1 MCVMYSPR
9 RVSRKSFAAVGAA
22 LFIGLSFAP
31 AGQSVADNYLN
42 PHFEETIGTAR
53 EIYDGALT
61 PDLAVSTYRNID
73 RLFPTNA
80 IAIGAKPYPLPLA
93 DKQLA
98 QVKVKFKSKGKDYD
112 LFDYLALNRVS
123 GVLVLKDG
131 KVAYELYQYGNTPK
145 TRWMSMS
152 IAKSVTS
159 TLIGAA
165 VQDGLIASIKDPVT
179 KYVPRLKG
187 SAYDGVTVRD
197 IMMMSS
203 GVKWSETYTDPSSDR
218 RKMLEAQIN
227 QKPGAT
233 MELMRTLPRAAPV
246 GTVNVYDTGETQVAA
261 EVVRA
266 AIKKPLATY
275 LSEKIWSKYGMEAPA
290 NWWLDSPNGVEIG
303 GSGIS
308 ATLRDYGRFGLF
320 IMNNG
325 VVGDQHVLPE
335 TWLADAGS
343 PKTLVGG
350 KPLNYGYYWWIPAEG
365 PSHEAGAFEAR
376 GAGGQG
382 IYVNQKEKVV
392 IVVWGAQSKLGGG
405 IAPITNTDFYDAV
418 VEALKPVS

>member
-1 MCVMYSPR
+1 MNTSISLR
-9 RVSRKSFAAVGAA
+9 RPSHGIIARAVIALGLMAATTSSSRADSF
-22 LFIGLSFAP
+22 
-31 AGQSVADNYLN
+31 LN
-42 PHFEETIGTAR
+42 PHAEEPIGTAR

-73 RLFPTNA
+73 RLFPTREVA
-80 IAIGAKPYPLPLA
+80 SGAKPYPLPAA
-93 DKQLA
+93 DKQLT
-98 QVKVKFKSKGKDYD
+98 QVKFKSNGKNYD

-123 GVLVLKDG
+123 GLLVLKDG
-131 KVAYELYQYGNTPK
+131 KIAYELYQYGNSPK

-165 VQDGLIASIKDPVT
+165 VQDGLIDIKDPVA

-197 IMMMSS
+197 IMMMAS
-203 GVKWSETYTDPSSDR
+203 GVKWDETYIDPKSDR
-218 RKMLEAQIN
+218 RQLLEIQIA
-227 QKPGAT
+227 QKPGAA
-233 MELMRTLPRAAPV
+233 MELMRKLPRAAPV
-246 GTVNVYDTGETQVAA
+246 GSVNLYNTGETQVAA
-261 EVVRA
+261 EVLHA

-290 NWWLDSPNGVEIG
+290 TWWLDSPNGVEIG

-325 VVGDQHVLPE
+325 MIGTQRVLPE
-335 TWLADAGS
+335 KWQAEAGS
-343 PKTLVGG
+343 AKVLAGG
-350 KPLNYGYYWWIPAEG
+350 KPLDYGYYWWIPASG
-365 PSHEAGAFEAR
+365 PSRDDGAFEAR
-376 GAGGQG
+376 GAGGQS
-382 IYVNQKEKVV
+382 IYVNQKRKVV
-392 IVVWGAQSKLGGG
+392 IVVWGAQSKIGGNITP
-405 IAPITNTDFYDAV
+405 IANGDFYDAV
-418 VEALKPVS
+418 VAALN

>member
-1 MCVMYSPR
+1 MFMINSPR
-9 RVSRKSFAAVGAA
+9 RASSKSTGVVGFTLAAS
-22 LFIGLSFAP
+22 LLLLP
-31 AGQSVADNYLN
+31 AGQSVADGIPN
-42 PHFEETIGTAR
+42 PHVKEAIGTAR
-53 EIYDGALT
+53 QIYDGVLT

-73 RLFPTNA
+73 RLFPTRE
-80 IAIGAKPYPLPLA
+80 IAVGATPYPLPKA
-93 DKQLA
+93 DKPLVEGQIR
-98 QVKVKFKSKGKDYD
+98 FKSKGKDYD

-131 KVAYELYQYGNTPK
+131 KIAYELYQYGNTPQ

-165 VQDGLIASIKDPVT
+165 VQDGLINIKDPVT

-203 GVKWSETYTDPSSDR
+203 GVKWDETYIDPKSDR
-218 RKMLEAQIN
+218 RQLLEIQIA
-227 QKPGAT
+227 QKPGEA
-233 MELMRTLPRAAPV
+233 MELMRKLPRAAPV
-246 GTVNVYDTGETQVAA
+246 GSVNLYNTGETQVAA
-261 EVVRA
+261 EVVHA

-275 LSEKIWSKYGMEAPA
+275 LSEKIWSKYGMETPA

-325 VVGDQHVLPE
+325 MIGNQHVLPE
-335 TWLADAGS
+335 GWQAEAGS
-343 PKTLVGG
+343 PKVLVGG

-382 IYVNQKEKVV
+382 IYINQKEKIV
-392 IVVWGAQSKLGGG
+392 IVVWSAQSKIGGNVY
-405 IAPITNTDFYDAV
+405 PISNTDFYDAV
-418 VEALKPVS
+418 VAALKPVS